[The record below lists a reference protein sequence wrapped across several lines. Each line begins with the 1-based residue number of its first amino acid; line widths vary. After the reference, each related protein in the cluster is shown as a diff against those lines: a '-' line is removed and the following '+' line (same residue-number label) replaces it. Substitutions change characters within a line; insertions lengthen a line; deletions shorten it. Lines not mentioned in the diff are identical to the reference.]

1 MMQAQL
7 GSQLRHHI
15 MSKMGTMIDNDGLRD
30 TKPRND
36 VIEYELSCCLTVGGK
51 CRNFFDPFG
60 EVINQYNDTIM
71 PPDE

>member
-1 MMQAQL
+1 
-7 GSQLRHHI
+7 
-15 MSKMGTMIDNDGLRD
+15 MGTMIGKNGLRD

-36 VIEYELSCCLTVGGK
+36 VIEYELSYCLIVGGK
-51 CRNFFDPFG
+51 CRNFFGPFG